1 MMYDP
6 AVWPKRPAARPG
18 RCPCVDDRPACSDCG
33 ERYSVSRMHSQDA
46 DDSFICEDCA
56 TAQLEQAAGCNAGSE

>member
-1 MMYDP
+1 MARCECGDMPGHCPGP
-6 AVWPKRPAARPG
+6 ANCSCA
-18 RCPCVDDRPACSDCG
+18 DDRPACRDCG

-56 TAQLEQAAGCNAGSE
+56 TAQLEQAAGCNAGNE